1 MASHRALGVL
11 VLLSVTAAT
20 SAAKVTPIEKV
31 LELMQNLYLKAEA
44 EMKAEAVKFSAFDQ
58 WCTDTKRI
66 KEDEI
71 AKATEKI
78 EKLKAEIF
86 KMETH
91 IKDLTARIEEPRRTW
106 AVGRRTRNPRRPSGR
121 RKLQITPRRSW
132 TLRRPLL
139 LSTRRLPCSR
149 SDPPPSR

>member
-1 MASHRALGVL
+1 MMPLRSFCLIIF
-11 VLLSVTAAT
+11 LSVTAAT

-31 LELMQNLYLKAEA
+31 LELMQNLYLKADA

-91 IKDLTARIEEPRRTW
+91 IKDLTARIEELEED
-106 AVGRRTRNPRRPSGR
+106 G
-121 RKLQITPRRSW
+121 
-132 TLRRPLL
+132 
-139 LSTRRLPCSR
+139 
-149 SDPPPSR
+149 